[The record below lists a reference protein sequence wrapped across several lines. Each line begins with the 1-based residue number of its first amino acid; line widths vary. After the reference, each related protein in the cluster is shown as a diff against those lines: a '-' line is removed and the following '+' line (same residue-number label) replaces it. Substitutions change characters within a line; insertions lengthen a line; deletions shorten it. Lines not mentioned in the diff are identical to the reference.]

1 MKTNG
6 EENIKGNSWADIEKA
21 NKPSK
26 PKNHK
31 FDVGDQLIITIGAV
45 SRPDEKSGLETDY
58 LMVGGKSDEWIGEET
73 LTKAIPLKK
82 GPTNFVS
89 GFKAGYKDG
98 WEDAQKKDQEY
109 MMQFLAD
116 IYAIV
121 VKLYKAPFQH
131 RLLTRLKRKYCLIF
145 CRTFRMPMKTGR
157 FGKRGRKCISIF
169 VRFLPSQER
178 RKNDHLNRK
187 IRFRQNNCC
196 KRVRKTRL

>member
-45 SRPDEKSGLETDY
+45 SRPDEKSGHETDY

-73 LTKAIPLKK
+73 LTKAIPLKE
-82 GPTNFVS
+82 GPANFVS

-98 WEDAQKKDQEY
+98 W
-109 MMQFLAD
+109 AD
-116 IYAIV
+116 TSAEQT
-121 VKLYKAPFQH
+121 A
-131 RLLTRLKRKYCLIF
+131 LLISWIA
-145 CRTFRMPMKTGR
+145 
-157 FGKRGRKCISIF
+157 KRG
-169 VRFLPSQER
+169 SQ
-178 RKNDHLNRK
+178 DAAS
-187 IRFRQNNCC
+187 
-196 KRVRKTRL
+196 

>member
-82 GPTNFVS
+82 GPANFVY

-116 IYAIV
+116 IYADSSKTLQSPVPTSSFNEAEKKVLLDLLQDIS
-121 VKLYKAPFQH
+121 YAYENGTFWKAWSEMH
-131 RLLTRLKRKYCLIF
+131 KYLCAL
-145 CRTFRMPMKTGR
+145 PAVTG
-157 FGKRGRKCISIF
+157 KEEK
-169 VRFLPSQER
+169 
-178 RKNDHLNRK
+178 
-187 IRFRQNNCC
+187 
-196 KRVRKTRL
+196 